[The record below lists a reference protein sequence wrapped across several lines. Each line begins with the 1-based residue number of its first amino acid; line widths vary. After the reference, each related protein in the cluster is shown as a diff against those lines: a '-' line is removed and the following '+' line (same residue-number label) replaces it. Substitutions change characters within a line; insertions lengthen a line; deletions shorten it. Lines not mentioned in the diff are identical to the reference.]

1 LILAHHLDGIPYRK
15 LVRTYH
21 LSKDQLNRTVNQLTA
36 QLIRNNDLT
45 AQLRPTYADGIFL
58 ADGKAFRCKR
68 LVVGPD
74 GSVIKQKY
82 PRGRTMVSLMH
93 WASHDLPII
102 AFGESEDEV
111 VWTNA
116 FRQAKEHGLAIQY
129 LVADDRRACWN
140 AALRVYPNVTIQ
152 SCHAHF
158 LRDVEQK
165 LAYRNIAQR
174 IGKLE
179 KQLDR
184 LWTSVE
190 RPGFL
195 IGKRKAVRIVN
206 MILEIERRSDFVRAF
221 VWYLGQLLASAT
233 VVEWDARWSFMT
245 ETWFPAYD
253 RLAPDDP
260 YRKKIQSIWRK
271 VMRRRDELFA
281 CLRFPEAIIPRTTNA
296 LEGWHNQIELRDK
309 SIRGFESPETGDD
322 YHNALTIW
330 RRFRR
335 FTDCRG
341 GFKHLNGQGP
351 LEAAGVNC
359 SAIRNWILHCLK
371 K

>member
-1 LILAHHLDGIPYRK
+1 
-15 LVRTYH
+15 
-21 LSKDQLNRTVNQLTA
+21 
-36 QLIRNNDLT
+36 
-45 AQLRPTYADGIFL
+45 
-58 ADGKAFRCKR
+58 
-68 LVVGPD
+68 
-74 GSVIKQKY
+74 
-82 PRGRTMVSLMH
+82 MVSLMH

-102 AFGESEDEV
+102 AFGDSEDEA

-116 FRQAKEHGLAIQY
+116 FRQAQDLGLDIRY

-140 AALRVYPNVTIQ
+140 AALRVYPKITIQ

-158 LRDVEQK
+158 LRDVERK
-165 LAYRNIAQR
+165 LSYRHTAQR

-195 IGKRKAVRIVN
+195 IGKQKAIRIVN
-206 MILEIERRSDFVRAF
+206 TILELDRRSDFVLAF
-221 VWYLGQLLASAT
+221 VWYLGQFLASAT
-233 VVEWDARWSFMT
+233 VAERDTRWAFMT
-245 ETWFPAYD
+245 ETWFPTYD

-260 YRKKIQSIWRK
+260 YRKQIRSIWRK
-271 VMRRRDELFA
+271 VMRRKDELFA
-281 CLRFPEAIIPRTTNA
+281 YLRFPNEIMPRTTNA

-322 YHNALTIW
+322 YHNALTMW
-330 RRFRR
+330 RRFRK

-341 GFKHLNGQGP
+341 GFKHLNGQSP
-351 LEAAGVNC
+351 LE
-359 SAIRNWILHCLK
+359 SAHVKISQIKDWLLHCRNI
-371 K
+371 